1 MGDVIGVQDVRVNLS
16 LKRLTVTGPADPDRV
31 LATLADLGFEAYP
44 LDTGALDRARDDQG
58 RALLKRMAVAGFA
71 MMNVMLLSISVW
83 SGADDATRDMF
94 HLISAVISLPV
105 VIYSGQ
111 PFFHNAWQALRV
123 GRLNMD
129 VPISLAILLAA
140 GMSLYETLNS
150 GEHAYF
156 DAALSLTFF
165 LLIGRYMDHRTR
177 SAARSAAKELTALE
191 VHTAERMRDGRTQ
204 TVSVADLAM
213 GDIVMV
219 PSGARVPVDGTLI
232 TGSALLDRSIL
243 TGETAA
249 ITAAAGND
257 LQAGEINLSA
267 PFQMRAT
274 AVGADTSLRRMAAMV
289 ETAENARNSYTALA
303 DRAAALYA
311 PLVHLLAL
319 AAFLVWLTIS
329 GDVRYSI
336 NIAIAVLI
344 ITCPCAL
351 GLAVPAVSTA
361 AISRLFS
368 KGFLVKHATA
378 LERLA
383 EVDQVVFDKTGT
395 LTLPSVALPE
405 GLGNADRAIIKTLAQ
420 ASHHPMSKAL
430 VKALDYADVADL
442 RAIKEVAGD
451 GIEAQAGGKTVRL
464 GRGEWLG
471 ADFIGLGYRNGDAPA
486 VVLAASE
493 VVRTGVRE
501 ALEGLDMPCEIM
513 TGDAPEPA
521 QKLADELGLPVTAQ
535 ARPADKQRR
544 LAQLAAQGHHVLMV
558 GDGLNDTAALASA
571 HASIAPATALEA
583 SRTAADIVVLKE
595 SFADLPLVLVVARA
609 TRLLS
614 KQNFAIAAVYNLIAV
629 PIALAGYAT
638 PLAAAL
644 AMSVS
649 SITVLLNAQR
659 MRWMK

>member
-191 VHTAERMRDGRTQ
+191 VHTAERMRDDRTQ

-471 ADFIGLGYRNGDAPA
+471 ADFIGLGYKNGDAPA

-544 LAQLAAQGHHVLMV
+544 LEQLAAQGHHVLMV

>member
-1 MGDVIGVQDVRVNLS
+1 
-16 LKRLTVTGPADPDRV
+16 
-31 LATLADLGFEAYP
+31 
-44 LDTGALDRARDDQG
+44 
-58 RALLKRMAVAGFA
+58 
-71 MMNVMLLSISVW
+71 
-83 SGADDATRDMF
+83 
-94 HLISAVISLPV
+94 V

-471 ADFIGLGYRNGDAPA
+471 ADFIGLGYKNGDSPA

-544 LAQLAAQGHHVLMV
+544 LEQLAAQGHHVLMV

>member
-191 VHTAERMRDGRTQ
+191 VHTAERMRDDRTQ
-204 TVSVADLAM
+204 TVSVAELAM

-471 ADFIGLGYRNGDAPA
+471 ADFIGLGYKNGDAPA

-544 LAQLAAQGHHVLMV
+544 LEQLAAQGHHVLMV

>member
-274 AVGADTSLRRMAAMV
+274 AVGPDTSLRRMAAMV